1 LLLVLIEILTGTK
14 DSSSLSYV
22 IEGKLNCF
30 FMANPSDNIIST
42 HRSLAVPRSGKE
54 DCQGVGAGGHI
65 RTAAAHFVRIS
76 QRNIVNTETLY
87 ARNDGQQIE

>member
-1 LLLVLIEILTGTK
+1 MLLVRIEILTGTK
-14 DSSSLSYV
+14 DSSSLPYV

-30 FMANPSDNIIST
+30 FANPSDNIIST

-54 DCQGVGAGGHI
+54 DCQGAGAGGHI
-65 RTAAAHFVRIS
+65 RTTAAHFVRIS

>member
-1 LLLVLIEILTGTK
+1 MLLVLIEILTGTK
-14 DSSSLSYV
+14 DSSSLPFV

-30 FMANPSDNIIST
+30 LWPIHQITSY
-42 HRSLAVPRSGKE
+42 PRIRGSGKE

-65 RTAAAHFVRIS
+65 RTAAAHFVRIN

-87 ARNDGQQIE
+87 ARNDG

>member
-1 LLLVLIEILTGTK
+1 MLLVRIEILTGTK
-14 DSSSLSYV
+14 DSSSLPYV

-54 DCQGVGAGGHI
+54 DCQGGAGGHI
-65 RTAAAHFVRIS
+65 RTAATHFVRIS

-87 ARNDGQQIE
+87 ARNDG